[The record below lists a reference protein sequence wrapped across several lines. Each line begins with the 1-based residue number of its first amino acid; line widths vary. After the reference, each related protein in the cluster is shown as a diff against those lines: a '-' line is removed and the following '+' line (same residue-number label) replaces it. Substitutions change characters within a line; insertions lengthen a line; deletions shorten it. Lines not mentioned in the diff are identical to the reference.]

1 MAGLAPLVVVIVATL
16 GPVTPPASA
25 TVPATRA
32 TIVAAPV
39 PAGGGSTRPRS
50 DVASAP
56 ASARRAR
63 GDATVA
69 AATASVDAGF
79 RFNAIGVLLHVA
91 HPYDPRLRLAVRTSL
106 DGLEWSA
113 WTRMPF
119 ERNAGRPGT
128 ARHPDDT
135 ASQPVWVGEARFVE
149 YRVALD
155 GEPAKPADVERL
167 RFVFINTLD
176 GGESPAQR
184 AASSSSRTVLPA
196 SPSRPAIVT
205 RAGWGAN
212 ESWRRGRPE
221 YARVRMAFVHHT
233 AGTTD
238 YTPEQAP
245 AIVRAVYYYHARVLG
260 WGDIGYNFLVDR
272 FGTVYVG
279 RYGGIWRGVVGAQVA
294 GFNRHSTGVSMM
306 GTFQTSQP
314 TPEMLDALERLLAWK
329 LSLTRVDPLGRTV
342 MRSTGGDRYA
352 RGVRVRLRTISAHK
366 DVGIT
371 ACPGTAAYARMRQIR
386 RSTYAIRRGRAHAA
400 LPVGLRGAGDDHPQR
415 RRRQRRRDRVVL
427 RLLTDHAARGGRR
440 QDRRRGPAPAGLDA
454 GHARHLAGR
463 LGRQAAGARRA
474 AAEPQATSGPYTL
487 TVAATDAFGGLASAT
502 AKVVVNATVTG
513 VSLKPAWFS
522 PNADGVSDQTVLT
535 YKLERDATPV
545 DHDRTGVGAAA
556 HLHPRPRE
564 RRRPP
569 DRLGRP
575 RRLRPGRPR
584 RQLSRG
590 GAGDRRHR
598 QRPGRQER
606 GDRHGQ
612 AAADRRRAPCC
623 ASGAGCASTCPTGSA
638 IARRRPCARAS

>member
-1 MAGLAPLVVVIVATL
+1 MELGSASVYPETMTWTAKGTQKPAARGATRTAARLVAGLAPLVVVIVAAL
-16 GPVTPPASA
+16 GPITPPATA

-39 PAGGGSTRPRS
+39 PDEGGSRRS
-50 DVASAP
+50 NAP
-56 ASARRAR
+56 TSTASARRAR
-63 GDATVA
+63 GDAAVA
-69 AATASVDAGF
+69 APIAGVDSGV
-79 RFNAIGVLLHVA
+79 RFNALGVLLHVA
-91 HPYDPRLRLAVRTSL
+91 HPYDPRLRLTVRTSL

-113 WTRMPF
+113 WTKMPF

-128 ARHPDDT
+128 EIHPDDT
-135 ASQPVWVGEARFVE
+135 ASQPVWVGAARFVE
-149 YRVALD
+149 YRVALN

-184 AASSSSRTVLPA
+184 AANSSSRTVLPA

-272 FGTVYVG
+272 FGTIYVG

-371 ACPGTAAYARMRQIR
+371 ACPGTAAYSRMSADQTLDLRAQAR
-386 RSTYAIRRGRAHAA
+386 AGAAA
-400 LPVGLRGAGDDHPQR
+400 LPVGLCGAGDDHPQR
-415 RRRQRRRDRVVL
+415 RRRQRRRDRLVL
-427 RLLTDHAARGGRR
+427 RLLTDHAACRGRR
-440 QDRRRGPAPAGLDA
+440 QDRR
-454 GHARHLAGR
+454 
-463 LGRQAAGARRA
+463 
-474 AAEPQATSGPYTL
+474 
-487 TVAATDAFGGLASAT
+487 
-502 AKVVVNATVTG
+502 
-513 VSLKPAWFS
+513 
-522 PNADGVSDQTVLT
+522 
-535 YKLERDATPV
+535 
-545 DHDRTGVGAAA
+545 
-556 HLHPRPRE
+556 
-564 RRRPP
+564 
-569 DRLGRP
+569 
-575 RRLRPGRPR
+575 
-584 RQLSRG
+584 
-590 GAGDRRHR
+590 
-598 QRPGRQER
+598 
-606 GDRHGQ
+606 
-612 AAADRRRAPCC
+612 
-623 ASGAGCASTCPTGSA
+623 
-638 IARRRPCARAS
+638 